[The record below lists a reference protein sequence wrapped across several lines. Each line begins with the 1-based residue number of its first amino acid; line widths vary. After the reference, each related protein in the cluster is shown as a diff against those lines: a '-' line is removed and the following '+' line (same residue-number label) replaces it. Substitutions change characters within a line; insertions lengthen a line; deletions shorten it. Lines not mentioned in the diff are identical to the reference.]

1 MGSESSQCATE
12 GHIDG
17 CERLLLLFID
27 LETVAAA
34 AAANARELAIT
45 EHFTIASN
53 VTHPPEK
60 LCVRLQRHP

>member
-17 CERLLLLFID
+17 CKRLLLLFID
-27 LETVAAA
+27 LETVAA

-60 LCVRLQRHP
+60 LYARLQRHR